1 MGPDTVAILFEV
13 NRVTVY
19 STEPCGYCTQAKA
32 LLAKRG
38 IAFEDV
44 NLAKDPAG
52 RAELAEKTG
61 MMSFPQIVIDG
72 EVIGGFT
79 ELVRAD
85 RDGSLAQRL
94 GQAA

>member
-1 MGPDTVAILFEV
+1 M

-19 STEPCGYCTQAKA
+19 STEPCGYCSQAKA

-38 IAFEDV
+38 IQYEEI

-52 RAELAEKTG
+52 RAKLAEETG

-72 EVIGGFT
+72 HVIGGFT
-79 ELVRAD
+79 ELAQAD
-85 RDGSLAQRL
+85 RDGTLQAKLA
-94 GQAA
+94 A

>member
-1 MGPDTVAILFEV
+1 MAILFEV

-19 STEPCGYCTQAKA
+19 STEPCGYCSQAKA
-32 LLAKRG
+32 LLSKRG
-38 IAFEDV
+38 IEFEEI

-61 MMSFPQIVIDG
+61 MMSFPQIVIAGD
-72 EVIGGFT
+72 VIGGFT

-94 GQAA
+94 AATA